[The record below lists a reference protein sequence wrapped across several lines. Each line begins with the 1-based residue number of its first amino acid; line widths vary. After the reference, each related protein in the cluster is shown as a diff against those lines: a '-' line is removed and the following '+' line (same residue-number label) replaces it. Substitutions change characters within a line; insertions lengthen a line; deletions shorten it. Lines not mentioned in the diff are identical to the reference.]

1 MKYLVSAT
9 IILSLIFM
17 FGLKAKFKQSD
28 GDAHFMQNINK
39 ERNLKTI
46 YLAGGC
52 FWGMQKLMDSLKGV
66 VSTQVGYANGNK
78 EIIPDYKLV
87 CAGNT
92 GYKETVKID
101 YDPQIIPLENILKAY
116 FYVIDPTVENK
127 QGNDSGT
134 QYQTGV
140 YYTDEADLPAINA
153 AAEEVRQNQSVFKVE
168 IKPLEVFYPAEEYHQ
183 KYLQK
188 NPGGY
193 CHISGG
199 EISACAAKFGG
210 KEEVKAEYSKPS
222 QAHIKKKLS
231 PEEYAVTQEA
241 ATEPPFKNKYWNFE
255 GKGLYVDVVTGE
267 PLFTSMQKYK
277 SPSGWPSFS
286 APINANAVVF
296 KQDNSHGMQR
306 TEVRSK
312 IGGSHLGH
320 VFEGDIHSPTGT
332 RYCMNSAALRFIPYE
347 ELDLAGYGEFKEEFK
362 D

>member
-1 MKYLVSAT
+1 MKYIISAM
-9 IILSLIFM
+9 IILSAVLM
-17 FGLKAKFKQSD
+17 FGLKAGIKNN
-28 GDAHFMQNINK
+28 GGETYFMQNTDK
-39 ERNLKTI
+39 ERNLKTV

-66 VSTQVGYANGNK
+66 VNTQVGYANGDKN
-78 EIIPDYKLV
+78 IIPDYKLV
-87 CAGNT
+87 CGGNT
-92 GYKETVKID
+92 GYRETVKID

-116 FYVIDPTVENK
+116 FYVIDPTVENR
-127 QGNDSGT
+127 QGNDGGT

-140 YYTDEADLPAINA
+140 YYVDEADLPAINA
-153 AAEEVRQNQSVFKVE
+153 AADEVRREQSVFKVE
-168 IKPLEVFYPAEEYHQ
+168 IAPLEVFYPAEEYHQ

-199 EISACAAKFGG
+199 EISVCAAKFGG
-210 KEEVKAEYSKPS
+210 KGEAQSAYSKPS
-222 QAHIKKKLS
+222 DAHIRKKLS
-231 PEEYAVTQEA
+231 PAQYAVTQEA
-241 ATEPPFKNKYWNFE
+241 ATEPPFNNKYWDFDK
-255 GKGLYVDVVTGE
+255 KGLYVDVVTGE
-267 PLFTSMQKYK
+267 PLFTSERKYK

-286 APINANAVVF
+286 APINGEAVVF

-320 VFEGDIHSPTGT
+320 VFEGDAHSPTGT

-347 ELDLAGYGEFKEEFK
+347 DLDAEGYGELKKEFK
-362 D
+362 N